1 MKLRS
6 KLFRSLTIFA
16 AAAVASAISL
26 APVTPRVAFA
36 QAAAK
41 PEHVLKAAEITNNLW
56 PDKVFFRGQS
66 ATTQLRNTGGVEYAD
81 GMFVL
86 AGLVD
91 TSGYTVG
98 IREKYQAYL
107 ITEVAIEIG
116 GQKLA
121 PGAYGIGWIAGNKF
135 NVMDLGA
142 HDLFTIDSK
151 HDADIKRPAPLQVI
165 AGPTAGTYL
174 IYNGRD
180 SVQFQRAN

>member
-1 MKLRS
+1 MKLRNTMIA
-6 KLFRSLTIFA
+6 SLAILA

-26 APVTPRVAFA
+26 APIAPRAAFA

-41 PEHVLKAAEITNNLW
+41 TEHVLKAAEITGNLW

-81 GMFVL
+81 GMYVL

-107 ITEVAIEIG
+107 ITEVAIEIE

-142 HDLFTIDSK
+142 HDLFTVDSK
-151 HDADIKRPAPLQVI
+151 HNADLKRPAPLQVV